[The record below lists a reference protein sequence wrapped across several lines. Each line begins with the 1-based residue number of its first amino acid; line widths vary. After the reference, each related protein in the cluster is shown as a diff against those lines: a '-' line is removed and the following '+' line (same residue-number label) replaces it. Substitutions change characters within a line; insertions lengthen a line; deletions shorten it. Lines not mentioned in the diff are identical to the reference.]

1 MGKYYLGTGLGSQ
14 YNFQVVDSTGV
25 INDLNLSGLY
35 LSVTGK
41 AADADKLD
49 GFDSTY
55 FLNAYNLT
63 GTFTG
68 TLGGTIDNANFLDN
82 LDSTYFLNAQ
92 NLTGF
97 ISGNVT
103 TNYLSFASGLN
114 LNPTPGQVTWAD
126 NPGSMQVGLVGGN
139 VDLNVGFQSYEYV
152 TNRTP
157 STLSKGTVVY
167 VSGAQGNRPAV
178 APAIGVADVS
188 SATTFGLTAESI
200 ASMGNGYVITQGLLT
215 NLNTTGF
222 AEGAA
227 LYLSPTVSG
236 AITSTKPQA
245 PQHSVLVGFCVR
257 SHQSVGE
264 ILVKIQNGL
273 EFDELHDVRISGVQN
288 NDIVRYNSTSGVWYN
303 SNTLALDGTGA
314 HYVSGSL
321 GIGTSTPTAKLEVLG
336 GFTAYDPTN
345 TYVKVGGAVN
355 NVDLEIRGN
364 NSAALVSTNQYRS
377 WLIGAGAASGGDR
390 LEIYDGGN
398 YTTRFVIKNDGNV
411 GIGTTSPSSRLEVS
425 ASVDS
430 YWNGSAFTVTPA
442 GNVKVSVYG
451 PGADG
456 P

>member
-1 MGKYYLGTGLGSQ
+1 MGKYYLGTGTSQ
-14 YNFQVVDSTGV
+14 INFQVVDATGV
-25 INDLNLSGLY
+25 ISDLNLSGLY

-49 GFDSTY
+49 GLDSSY
-55 FLNAYNLT
+55 FLNAANIT
-63 GTFTG
+63 G
-68 TLGGTIDNANFLDN
+68 N
-82 LDSTYFLNAQ
+82 
-92 NLTGF
+92 
-97 ISGNVT
+97 ISGNIT
-103 TNYLSFASGLN
+103 TNYLNFTTGLN
-114 LNPTPGQVTWAD
+114 LNPSFGQVTWAD
-126 NPGSMQVGLVGGN
+126 NPGSMQVGLAGGN

-200 ASMGNGYVITQGLLT
+200 ASMADGYVITQGLLT

-257 SHQSVGE
+257 SHQSAGE

-303 SNTLALDGTGA
+303 SNTLALDGTGV

-321 GIGTSTPTAKLEVLG
+321 GVGTSFPMYKLSVNGDANVSQNTWLATA
-336 GFTAYDPTN
+336 
-345 TYVKVGGAVN
+345 
-355 NVDLEIRGN
+355 
-364 NSAALVSTNQYRS
+364 
-377 WLIGAGAASGGDR
+377 GAG
-390 LEIYDGGN
+390 Y
-398 YTTRFVIKNDGNV
+398 NV
-411 GIGTTSPSSRLEVS
+411 GIGS
-425 ASVDS
+425 ASAS
-430 YWNGSAFTVTPA
+430 YKLDVSTANNDAIRIRNNLGNSSNGLALGVGSA
-442 GNVKVSVYG
+442 
-451 PGADG
+451 
-456 P
+456 